1 MASDFYLFIFTS
13 LKVRN
18 TSSNRPSC
26 IFYPKALGENSTEHS
41 LWPHPA
47 CYLRVISPAN
57 TNNCHFR
64 VENEVYYLFFFQACS
79 LSHHSDSEWA
89 SSLLWTCDWKDTLK
103 RVHLNLGKIQTWLRY
118 RNLAKA
124 LIQLLGIYCD
134 CHT

>member
-64 VENEVYYLFFFQACS
+64 VENEVYYLFFF
-79 LSHHSDSEWA
+79 
-89 SSLLWTCDWKDTLK
+89 SSLLPFPPFRLGVGIVFTLDLRLEGHIEEGSLK
-103 RVHLNLGKIQTWLRY
+103 SWQNTDMAEIQKSSKSAHPALRHLL
-118 RNLAKA
+118 
-124 LIQLLGIYCD
+124 
-134 CHT
+134 